1 MAGLR
6 EEGKETWVREERVR
20 EVEAVVVWRREKVV
34 GVVAEAIVV
43 VGRGVQVSMV
53 NREVD

>member
-1 MAGLR
+1 MVGLR
-6 EEGKETWVREERVR
+6 EEGKETWEREERVR

-43 VGRGVQVSMV
+43 IGGGVQVSMV